1 MIMNSSALAA
11 ALRHLERL
19 WRVARMVEQLFVTVE
34 KAGGVSARKGS
45 GRRVQPGGAELS
57 EGARSVSSASR

>member
-1 MIMNSSALAA
+1 MNLSALAA
-11 ALRHLERL
+11 GLRQFERL
-19 WRVARMVEQLFVTVE
+19 WRVARMVEQLFVRVR

-57 EGARSVSSASR
+57 EGARSVSAESR